1 MELDTNCLTLNLL
14 MWQRC
19 PELKLWY
26 NSNHVVSIEADV
38 DLKAVG
44 YLPVEEYGIEHFR
57 YSFCMSDYHFS
68 ILQEYFKSL

>member
-26 NSNHVVSIEADV
+26 NSNHVVSIEAGI
-38 DLKAVG
+38 DLKDKG
-44 YLPVEEYGIEHFR
+44 YLPIEEYGLEHFR
-57 YSFCMSDYHFS
+57 SSFNMCDYHFS
-68 ILQEYFKSL
+68 ILKVYLDKL